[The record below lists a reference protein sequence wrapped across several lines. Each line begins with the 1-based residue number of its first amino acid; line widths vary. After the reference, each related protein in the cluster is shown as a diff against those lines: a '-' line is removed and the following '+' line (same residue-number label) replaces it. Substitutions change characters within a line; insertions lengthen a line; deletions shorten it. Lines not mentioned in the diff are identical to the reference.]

1 MTTVPKAIADRLA
14 AALRDTPCLCWTK
27 MIRGESCERCAA
39 LRAYESQQAVE
50 AVTGEDYRQA
60 LVEFRH
66 KCDECIDLRG
76 QFKVATNIARQ
87 IAITLDDVSKRAA
100 ELAAARAGKEKG
112 NG

>member
-14 AALRDTPCLCWTK
+14 AALQNVVNADDSGDLHRDPLDIESDLAE
-27 MIRGESCERCAA
+27 IRAA

-50 AVTGEDYRQA
+50 AVTVEDYRQA
-60 LVEFRH
+60 VE
-66 KCDECIDLRG
+66 
-76 QFKVATNIARQ
+76 AARETYFAHHHYCGW
-87 IAITLDDVSKRAA
+87 IHDRAA